1 MTNLDVSRCNAIITN
16 TILQLLSQQSHATVE
31 VLCIKNL
38 DFIFDEGLVCVGT
51 TCTELKTLDVSYC
64 RNITNESTKAIGEN
78 LLKLEA
84 FFARDNFCISDD
96 GIQSIPLNCTKLK
109 QLSLWGCLKLRKLYF
124 DEEEEENVLDPS
136 NEALS
141 IKTIFGIVVI

>member
-1 MTNLDVSRCNAIITN
+1 M
-16 TILQLLSQQSHATVE
+16 
-31 VLCIKNL
+31 LCIKNL

-51 TCTELKTLDVSYC
+51 TCTELKILDVSYC

-136 NEALS
+136 TEALS
-141 IKTIFGIVVI
+141 IKTNF